1 MKGLILN
8 NFIVEYSFLYQPRN
22 DDMKK
27 ILSLTFI
34 FLLLPSMA
42 FAGAC
47 PMLKSGV
54 EDKIATLDQSK
65 HATLIS
71 IALMLHEEGVKAH
84 DSGDHGM
91 SEELLNG
98 ALRLLDV

>member
-1 MKGLILN
+1 
-8 NFIVEYSFLYQPRN
+8 
-22 DDMKK
+22 MKK
-27 ILSLTFI
+27 LLSLTFI
-34 FLLLPSMA
+34 ILMLPSMA

-47 PMLKSGV
+47 PMLTSQV
-54 EDKIATLDQSK
+54 EDKIATLDQTK

-71 IALMLHEEGVKAH
+71 IALMLHEQGAAAH
-84 DSGDHGM
+84 SSGDHGM